1 MRLILVTQ
9 DFPPDVG
16 GTQTYAFE
24 LANWLA
30 AHCDDFAVLAPLI
43 PGCTAIDAR
52 LPYDIIRVPATY
64 NTLGLKAAPILTEL
78 ANDRDF
84 DTTFH
89 VQWQTLVSSAYAI
102 SRSPV
107 QHVYVAAHGRE
118 LLLQPFPLFKGLY
131 NKLRK
136 RLLGIA
142 DLAFPVSRYTSD
154 LLKTLGVSADRN
166 HVIPNGVNSERFV
179 PGPSDEL
186 NVQLGIN
193 ERPVILTV
201 CRLVQRK
208 GIDTVLSALPA
219 VIEAVPDVL
228 YVVGGRGPDQER
240 LEKLSSDLGISNH
253 VLFAGY
259 ISDEDLPAY
268 YNLCDVFTMPAHHQ
282 PPDVEGFGLVF
293 LEAGASGK
301 ACIGSTAGGIPD
313 AIEDGETGL
322 LIPPG
327 DSTQLSEKLIFLLK
341 NPNAAARI
349 GTQARLMAT
358 TEATWDSRAN
368 SMLDIMKAHQQ

>member
-24 LANWLA
+24 LATWLA

-43 PGCTAIDAR
+43 PGCHTIDAQ
-52 LPYDIIRVPATY
+52 LPYDVIRVPASY
-64 NTLGLKAAPILTEL
+64 NTLGLKAGPILTRL
-78 ANDRDF
+78 ANERDF

-102 SRSPV
+102 SRSPI

-118 LLLQPFPLFKGLY
+118 LLLQPLPLLKGLY
-131 NKLRK
+131 NKYRK

-142 DLAFPVSRYTSD
+142 DLAFPVSRYTSE
-154 LLKTLGVSADRN
+154 LLKGLGVSADRI

-179 PGPSDEL
+179 PGASDEL

-208 GIDTVLSALPA
+208 GIDAVLRALPT

-240 LEKLSSDLGISNH
+240 LEKLSNDLGVSDH

-268 YNLCDVFTMPAHHQ
+268 YNLCDVFTMPAHHH

-313 AIEDGETGL
+313 AIDDGKTGF
-322 LIPPG
+322 LISPG
-327 DSTQLSEKLIFLLK
+327 DATHLSEKLIYLLK
-341 NPNAAARI
+341 NPDAAAEL
-349 GTQARLMAT
+349 GTQARLRAT
-358 TEATWDSRAN
+358 TEATWDSRAS

>member
-30 AHCDDFAVLAPLI
+30 ARCEEFVVVAPI
-43 PGCTAIDAR
+43 VPGYEDTDAQLDYEVIRIDAG
-52 LPYDIIRVPATY
+52 Y
-64 NTLGLKAAPILTEL
+64 NTLGLKAAPLLVEL
-78 ANDRDF
+78 ADARDF

-89 VQWQTLVSSAYAI
+89 VQWPTLVASAYAKP
-102 SRSPV
+102 RSCI
-107 QHVYVAAHGRE
+107 QHVYLAAHGRE
-118 LLLQPFPLFKGLY
+118 LLIQPLPLLKWLY
-131 NKLRK
+131 DRIRM

-142 DLAFPVSRYTSD
+142 DLAFPVSAFTGD
-154 LLKTLGVSADRN
+154 LLQKLGVPSKRI
-166 HVIPNGVNSERFV
+166 HVIPNGVNHHRFY
-179 PGPSDEL
+179 PAPQDTL
-186 NVQLGIN
+186 RQQLGIAD
-193 ERPVILTV
+193 RPVILTV

-208 GIDTVLSALPA
+208 GIDTVLKALPD
-219 VIEAVPDVL
+219 VIKAVPDVL
-228 YVVGGRGPDQER
+228 YVIGGRGPDLKR
-240 LEKLSSDLGISNH
+240 LEKLSRDLGVTQH

-259 ISDEDLPAY
+259 ISDDALPAY

-293 LEAGASGK
+293 LEAGATGK

-313 AIEDGETGL
+313 AITDNETGL

-327 DSTQLSEKLIFLLK
+327 DVKLLATKLIHLLT
-341 NPNAAARI
+341 NPTESAQLGNRARI
-349 GTQARLMAT
+349 YAT
-358 TEATWDSRAN
+358 TEATWDCRAQA
-368 SMLDIMKAHQQ
+368 MFEIMQADQ